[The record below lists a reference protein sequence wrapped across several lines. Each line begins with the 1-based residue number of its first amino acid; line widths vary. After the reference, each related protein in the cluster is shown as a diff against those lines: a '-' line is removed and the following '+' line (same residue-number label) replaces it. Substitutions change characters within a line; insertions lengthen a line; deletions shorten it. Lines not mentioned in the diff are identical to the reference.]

1 MYHLLWQAT
10 ALFIVPPIALQLARS
25 PLVLKFDLSSVRLI
39 WCGAAPLGKDLQAEL
54 SKRLRSVPVKQGTI
68 SPLF

>member
-25 PLVLKFDLSSVRLI
+25 PLVLNFDLSSVRLI

-54 SKRLRSVPVKQGTI
+54 SKRLKSVPVKQGKT